1 MEIIIVLDA
10 SFQRMMIRI
19 WIFYANKGGINMA
32 HVFVS
37 INWAAIAP
45 LIGIQLILMIIALID
60 LARVE
65 RTNGPK
71 WMWICI
77 IVFATIPG
85 PIAYF
90 IFGRG
95 E

>member
-1 MEIIIVLDA
+1 MTNLL
-10 SFQRMMIRI
+10 
-19 WIFYANKGGINMA
+19 
-32 HVFVS
+32 VS

-45 LIGIQLILMIIALID
+45 LIGIQLILMTIALID
-60 LARVE
+60 LARNE
-65 RTNGPK
+65 QTRGPK
-71 WMWICI
+71 WMWVLI
-77 IVFATIPG
+77 IIFGTIPG

>member
-1 MEIIIVLDA
+1 MTHLL
-10 SFQRMMIRI
+10 
-19 WIFYANKGGINMA
+19 
-32 HVFVS
+32 VS

-60 LARVE
+60 VVKNE
-65 RTNGPK
+65 QTKGPK
-71 WMWICI
+71 WMWVLI
-77 IVFATIPG
+77 IIFGQIIG
-85 PIAYF
+85 PVAYF